1 MPTISFIVPL
11 YNHLQHTQEM
21 LDSLIQSLPEWL
33 DYEIILV
40 DDASTDS
47 TREWLYN
54 LNSPRI
60 RFLINQDN
68 QGYARTNN
76 RGIAEAKGEY
86 LGLLNN
92 DLLFELGWFEPMFE
106 ILTNSLLNT
115 GLVGNIQYKIAD
127 QTIDHTGVQLN
138 LCGQFEHIHDISEN
152 KAYQKISWVTG
163 ACIFIRRGFFQALNG
178 FDTNYLNGCEDID
191 LCFKVQQT
199 KKSIFISYKSCIQHH
214 VSLSRGKVSL
224 QNERNSQIL
233 FKRWRR
239 EIKQILAQQWTQKL
253 QTDPTQ
259 TFNEYLG
266 GYLSPALLATP
277 HLAGRIIA
285 ESMLVKQEKRWAEI
299 LPQSNE

>member
-1 MPTISFIVPL
+1 MPIISFIIPL
-11 YNHLQHTQEM
+11 YNHLPHTQAM
-21 LDSLIQSLPEWL
+21 LESLLYSLPEEL
-33 DYEIILV
+33 DYEVLLV
-40 DDASTDS
+40 DDASTDDTLS
-47 TREWLYN
+47 WLQIIKH
-54 LNSPRI
+54 PRI
-60 RFLINQDN
+60 RFFTNLYN

-76 RGIAEAKGEY
+76 RGVEVAKGEY

-92 DLLFELGWFEPMFE
+92 DLLFTPNWFEPLFAL
-106 ILTNSLLNT
+106 LTDPLLNA
-115 GLVGNIQYKIAD
+115 GLVGNTQYRVTD
-127 QTIDHTGVQLN
+127 QTIDHAGVQLN
-138 LCGQFEHIHDISEN
+138 LSGQFEHIQTLDETRSYR
-152 KAYQKISWVTG
+152 KANWVTG
-163 ACIFIRRGFFQALNG
+163 ACVLMRRDTFRALG
-178 FDTNYLNGCEDID
+178 SFGTQYINGCEDID
-191 LCFKVQQT
+191 LCFKVRQAHKNVFVSHQ
-199 KKSIFISYKSCIQHH
+199 SRIQHH
-214 VSLSRGKVSL
+214 VSLSRGTVSL